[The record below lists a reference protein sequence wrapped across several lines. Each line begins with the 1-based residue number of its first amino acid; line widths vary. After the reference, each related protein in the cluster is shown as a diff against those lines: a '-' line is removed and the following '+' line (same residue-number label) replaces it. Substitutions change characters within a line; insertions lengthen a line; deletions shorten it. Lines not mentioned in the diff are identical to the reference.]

1 MAAAGLP
8 QINFGFEE
16 LKERMARFTV
26 RFDDFIE
33 KGRARILQE
42 RNEFV
47 KTIVEDKGSN
57 PSPSFPC
64 AVCVCFFFLSD
75 GGVWE

>member
-47 KTIVEDKGSN
+47 KTIVEDKGFK
-57 PSPSFPC
+57 PFPLLSLRC
-64 AVCVCFFFLSD
+64 LRLFFSLSD